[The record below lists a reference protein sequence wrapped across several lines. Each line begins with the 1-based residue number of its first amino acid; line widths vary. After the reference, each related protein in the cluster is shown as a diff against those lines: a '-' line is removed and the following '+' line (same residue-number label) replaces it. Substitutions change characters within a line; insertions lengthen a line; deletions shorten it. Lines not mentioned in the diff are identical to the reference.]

1 MAIPIKKCLKCDVWI
16 LFGFDSPSV
25 RHFVQAL
32 TFLSKGGSLMETI
45 RWMSLIIVLGLLG
58 LTFLGLAIKIVRQ
71 YERGVV
77 LRFGR
82 LIKTR
87 QPGFNLIIP
96 VVDRMIKVDLR
107 VVTMV
112 VEPQVVIT
120 KDNVTI
126 KVDAVVYF
134 MVMDPVKSVIHVA
147 DYTKATSQI
156 ALTTLRSVL
165 GQSDLD
171 ELLFE
176 RDKINKRLRE
186 IIDQHTEPWGVMV
199 SVVEVKDVQ
208 LPDPMQRAMA
218 KQAEAERE
226 KRAKVIHA
234 QGEYQAAETLR
245 QAAQIISIEPAALQL
260 RYLQT
265 LTEIAG
271 EKNSTIIPISLDIA
285 NGISALGKK
294 VGVPGT

>member
-1 MAIPIKKCLKCDVWI
+1 
-16 LFGFDSPSV
+16 
-25 RHFVQAL
+25 
-32 TFLSKGGSLMETI
+32 METV
-45 RWMSLIIVLGLLG
+45 RWMSLIIIAGLAGITL
-58 LTFLGLAIKIVRQ
+58 LSLAIKIVRQ

-82 LIKTR
+82 LIRTR
-87 QPGFNLIIP
+87 NPGFNLIIP
-96 VVDRMIKVDLR
+96 IVDRLIKVELR

-134 MVMDPVKSVIHVA
+134 MVVDPVKAVIQVA
-147 DYTKATSQI
+147 DYIKATSQI

-218 KQAEAERE
+218 RQAEAERE

-234 QGEYQAAETLR
+234 QGEFQAAETLR
-245 QAAQIISIEPAALQL
+245 QAARIISIEPAALQL

-271 EKNSTIIPISLDIA
+271 EKNSTIIPIPLEIA
-285 NGISALGKK
+285 NTLQAISKK
-294 VGVPGT
+294 ARGSEMLPNE

>member
-1 MAIPIKKCLKCDVWI
+1 
-16 LFGFDSPSV
+16 
-25 RHFVQAL
+25 
-32 TFLSKGGSLMETI
+32 MEAI
-45 RWMSLIIVLGLLG
+45 RWMSLVIILGLVG
-58 LTFLGLAIKIVRQ
+58 ITFLGLAIKIVRQ

-87 QPGFNLIIP
+87 EPGFNMIIP
-96 VVDRMIKVDLR
+96 IVDRMIKVELR

-120 KDNVTI
+120 KDNVTL

-134 MVMDPVKSVIHVA
+134 MVVDPVKAVIQVA
-147 DYTKATSQI
+147 DYIKATTQI
-156 ALTTLRSVL
+156 ALTSLRSVL

-176 RDKINKRLRE
+176 RDRINKRLRE

-218 KQAEAERE
+218 RQAEAERE

-234 QGEYQAAETLR
+234 QGEFQAAETLR
-245 QAAQIISIEPAALQL
+245 QAARIISIEPAALQL

-271 EKNSTIIPISLDIA
+271 EKNSTIIPITLDIA
-285 NGISALGKK
+285 NTLQAIGKK
-294 VGVPGT
+294 AGVPGLPTNE

>member
-1 MAIPIKKCLKCDVWI
+1 
-16 LFGFDSPSV
+16 
-25 RHFVQAL
+25 
-32 TFLSKGGSLMETI
+32 
-45 RWMSLIIVLGLLG
+45 
-58 LTFLGLAIKIVRQ
+58 
-71 YERGVV
+71 
-77 LRFGR
+77 
-82 LIKTR
+82 
-87 QPGFNLIIP
+87 
-96 VVDRMIKVDLR
+96 
-107 VVTMV
+107 

-120 KDNVTI
+120 KDNVTL

-134 MVMDPVKSVIHVA
+134 MVVDPVKAVIQVA
-147 DYTKATSQI
+147 DYVKATTQI
-156 ALTTLRSVL
+156 ALTSLRSVL

-218 KQAEAERE
+218 RQAEAERE
-226 KRAKVIHA
+226 KHAKVIHA
-234 QGEYQAAETLR
+234 QGEFQAAETLR
-245 QAAQIISIEPAALQL
+245 QAARIISIEPAALQL

-271 EKNSTIIPISLDIA
+271 EKNSTIIPITLDIA
-285 NGISALGKK
+285 NTLQAIGKK
-294 VGVPGT
+294 AGVPGLLTNE

>member
-1 MAIPIKKCLKCDVWI
+1 
-16 LFGFDSPSV
+16 
-25 RHFVQAL
+25 
-32 TFLSKGGSLMETI
+32 METI
-45 RWMSLIIVLGLLG
+45 RWLSLIIILGLFGITL
-58 LTFLGLAIKIVRQ
+58 LGLAIKIVRQ

-82 LIKTR
+82 LIRTR
-87 QPGFNLIIP
+87 EPGFNLIIP
-96 VVDRMIKVDLR
+96 IVDRMIKVELR

-134 MVMDPVKSVIHVA
+134 MVIDPVKAVIQVA
-147 DYTKATSQI
+147 DYIKATTQI

-218 KQAEAERE
+218 RQAEAERE

-245 QAAQIISIEPAALQL
+245 QAAHIISIEPAALQL

-271 EKNSTIIPISLDIA
+271 EKNSTIIPIPLEIA
-285 NGISALGKK
+285 NTLQAISQKAGSTGSVKNE
-294 VGVPGT
+294 

>member
-1 MAIPIKKCLKCDVWI
+1 
-16 LFGFDSPSV
+16 
-25 RHFVQAL
+25 
-32 TFLSKGGSLMETI
+32 METI
-45 RWMSLIIVLGLLG
+45 RWLSLIIILGLFSITL
-58 LTFLGLAIKIVRQ
+58 LGLAIKIVRQ

-82 LIKTR
+82 LVKTR
-87 QPGFNLIIP
+87 EPGFNMIIP
-96 VVDRMIKVDLR
+96 IVDRMIKVELR

-134 MVMDPVKSVIHVA
+134 MVKDPVKAILQVA
-147 DYTKATSQI
+147 DYVKATTQI

-165 GQSDLD
+165 AQSDLD

-176 RDKINKRLRE
+176 RDKINKRLSE
-186 IIDQHTEPWGVMV
+186 IIDHHTEPWGVMV

-218 KQAEAERE
+218 RQAEAERE

-234 QGEYQAAETLR
+234 QGEFQAAETLR
-245 QAAQIISIEPAALQL
+245 QAARIISIEPAALQL

-271 EKNSTIIPISLDIA
+271 EKNSTIIPITLDIA
-285 NGISALGKK
+285 NTLQRIGKK
-294 VGVPGT
+294 VGVPDMLTNE

>member
-1 MAIPIKKCLKCDVWI
+1 
-16 LFGFDSPSV
+16 
-25 RHFVQAL
+25 
-32 TFLSKGGSLMETI
+32 METI
-45 RWMSLIIVLGLLG
+45 RWMSIIIISGLFAI
-58 LTFLGLAIKIVRQ
+58 TFLSLAIKIVRQ

-82 LIKTR
+82 LIRTR
-87 QPGFNLIIP
+87 EPGFNLIIP
-96 VVDRMIKVDLR
+96 IVDRMIKVELR

-134 MVMDPVKSVIHVA
+134 MVKDPVKAILQVA
-147 DYTKATSQI
+147 DYIKATTQI

-176 RDKINKRLRE
+176 RNKINKRLSE

-218 KQAEAERE
+218 RQAEAERE

-234 QGEYQAAETLR
+234 QGEFQAAETLR
-245 QAAQIISIEPAALQL
+245 QAARIISIEPAALQL

-271 EKNSTIIPISLDIA
+271 EKNSTIIPITLEIA
-285 NGISALGKK
+285 NTLQGIGKK
-294 VGVPGT
+294 VGVPDMLTNE

>member
-1 MAIPIKKCLKCDVWI
+1 MEMLRWASLVII
-16 LFGFDSPSV
+16 LGLLC
-25 RHFVQAL
+25 L
-32 TFLSKGGSLMETI
+32 TFLA
-45 RWMSLIIVLGLLG
+45 
-58 LTFLGLAIKIVRQ
+58 LAIKIVRQ

-82 LIKTR
+82 LMKTR
-87 QPGFNLIIP
+87 GPGFNLIIP
-96 VVDRMIKVDLR
+96 IIDRMIKVDLR
-107 VVTMV
+107 VITMV

-134 MVMDPVKSVIHVA
+134 MVVDSVKAVVQVA
-147 DYTKATSQI
+147 DYIKATTQI

-186 IIDQHTEPWGVMV
+186 IIDQHTEPWGVQV

-218 KQAEAERE
+218 RQAEAERE

-245 QAAQIISIEPAALQL
+245 QAARIISVEPAALQL

-285 NGISALGKK
+285 NTIHALGKK
-294 VGVPGT
+294 AGVPGVVASE